1 MYQLSRDNAI
11 YDYTMDINFVHIDID
26 IDIDIDSG
34 YRNNGTHYIVDKY

>member
-11 YDYTMDINFVHIDID
+11 YDYTMDINFVY

-34 YRNNGTHYIVDKY
+34 YRNNGTHYIVDKYR